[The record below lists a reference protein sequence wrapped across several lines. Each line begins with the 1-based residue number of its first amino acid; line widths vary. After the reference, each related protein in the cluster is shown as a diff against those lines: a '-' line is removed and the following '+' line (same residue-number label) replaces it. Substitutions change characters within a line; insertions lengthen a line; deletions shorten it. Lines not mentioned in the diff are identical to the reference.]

1 MNIDTSQYGHLEEP
15 DAPES
20 LDELFGYTATSA
32 EDGTINIVHCYS
44 MRNGL
49 YGSPKEARVLW
60 SNVNPDPAAFQ
71 DAYHT
76 GKAETIRVVSIPI
89 ESTIQQFDVHE

>member
-1 MNIDTSQYGHLEEP
+1 MFDSLVGYRHGTSDVNIDTAVFAFADEP

-32 EDGTINIVHCYS
+32 DDGTIGLVHCYS

-60 SNVNPDPAAFQ
+60 SKLNPDAAAF
-71 DAYHT
+71 
-76 GKAETIRVVSIPI
+76 
-89 ESTIQQFDVHE
+89 